1 MKVSNPLLLVCLAL
15 LCILNSPSSYAHSG
29 DKPIRFVSSEGVDDG
44 VCNNPSFPCQS
55 IEYAV
60 NQATKGDKVHVAEG
74 VYAVKGLDIFFLLSD
89 MIELKGGFSKD
100 FRTVDNKKFNT
111 SITGL
116 PADYREKLA
125 QRGFKLIQDS
135 KGVDIEVSIRDKQL
149 LETYQKIT
157 NKIEGPAEC
166 IDGSAGTYECHNIDL
181 QSHIP
186 LNELST
192 SPSSASDI
200 WGFVDLNNQRE
211 YAIMCLQN
219 GTVVVD
225 VTDPTLPVEVGSI
238 TGSSSTWRDVKVY
251 QYFDD
256 SSAEYK
262 AYAYVT
268 TEANNQGLQVLDLTD
283 LPNQVTLAATL
294 DVFSSAHNVYL
305 SNTNYA
311 DGTALPNLTP
321 YLYIE
326 GADLSN
332 GAFRTYDLTDPVNPT
347 LISQPPNGTG
357 YVHDATSLVI
367 TDSRTDDCHNGHNP
381 CELFIDFNERTVDIW
396 DMTDKDEPTILSST
410 GYSGAQYTHSGWWS
424 EDKMTIFIQD
434 ELDEQRAGLNTT
446 LRALDISN
454 LLDPQIVGTYTGQT
468 PAIDHN
474 GFTLGDYYYMSN
486 YRRGLSV
493 LDVSDPT
500 DIKDVALFD
509 TFAVPADNSANFNGA
524 WGVFPYLPSGNL
536 IVSDIEY
543 GLFVLKLNENDGAFP
558 NSSGGNNGGGN
569 TGGGNSGDND
579 DSSSGGGGSIGLWL
593 MPLVGI
599 ATRRKKYLR

>member
-1 MKVSNPLLLVCLAL
+1 MKISNFLLLGCFASLTL
-15 LCILNSPSSYAHSG
+15 TYSPINLAHSG
-29 DKPIRFVSSEGVDDG
+29 DSPIRFVSNKGVDEG
-44 VCNNPSFPCQS
+44 VCNNPSFPCKS

-89 MIELKGGFSKD
+89 MIELKGGFSQD
-100 FRTVDNKKFNT
+100 FKTFDEKQFNT
-111 SITGL
+111 SITGI
-116 PADYREKLA
+116 PADYRKKLA

-135 KGVDIEVSIRDKQL
+135 KGSDIELSIRDKQML
-149 LETYQKIT
+149 ATYQKIT
-157 NKIEGPAEC
+157 HKIEGPAEC
-166 IDGSAGTYECHNIDL
+166 IDGIAASYECHNIDL
-181 QSHIP
+181 QSHVP

-192 SPSSASDI
+192 RPSSASDI

-211 YAIMCLQN
+211 YAIMGLQN
-219 GTVVVD
+219 GTVVID
-225 VTDPTLPVEVGSI
+225 VSDPTLPVEVGSI
-238 TGSSSTWRDVKVY
+238 TGTSSTWRDVKVY
-251 QYFDD
+251 QYFDNA
-256 SSAEYK
+256 SSEYK
-262 AYAYVT
+262 AYAYIT
-268 TEANNQGLQVLDLTD
+268 TEANNQGLQILDLND
-283 LPNQVTLAATL
+283 LPNQVSLAATINE
-294 DVFSSAHNVYL
+294 FSSAHNVYL

-326 GADLSN
+326 GANLSG
-332 GAFRTYDLTDPVNPT
+332 GAFRAYDLTDPVNPT
-347 LISQPPNGTG
+347 LVSQPPSGTG

-367 TDSRTDDCHNGHNP
+367 TDSRTSDCHNGHNP

-396 DMTDKDEPTILSST
+396 DMTDTNAPTILSST

-424 EDKMTIFIQD
+424 DDKMTIFIQD

-474 GFTLGDYYYMSN
+474 GFTLGNYYYMSN

-500 DIKDVALFD
+500 NMRDVALFD

-558 NSSGGNNGGGN
+558 SAS
-569 TGGGNSGDND
+569 GGNSGGGASND
-579 DSSSGGGGSIGLWL
+579 DDSSGGGGGSLGLWFVAAL
-593 MPLVGI
+593 ML
-599 ATRRKKYLR
+599 TRFRHKLPHQSI

>member
-1 MKVSNPLLLVCLAL
+1 MKILNLLLAVITIGFVSFSHA
-15 LCILNSPSSYAHSG
+15 IKAHSG
-29 DKPIRFVSSEGVDDG
+29 DNPIRYVSHAGTDEG
-44 VCNNPSFPCQS
+44 VCNNPGFPCKS
-55 IEYAV
+55 IQYAV

-74 VYAVKGLDIFFLLSD
+74 VYTVNGLDIFFLLSD

-100 FRTVDNKKFNT
+100 FRRFDQSKFNT
-111 SITGL
+111 SITGI

-125 QRGFKLIQDS
+125 KRGFKLIQDR
-135 KGVDIEVSIRDKQL
+135 KGLDIELSVKDKQM
-149 LETYQKIT
+149 LETYQNIT
-157 NKIEGPAEC
+157 QKIEGPAEC
-166 IDGSAGTYECHNIDL
+166 VNGFAASYECHNIDL

-192 SPSSASDI
+192 RQYSASDI

-211 YAIMCLQN
+211 YAIMGLQN
-219 GTVVVD
+219 GTAVID

-238 TGSSSTWRDVKVY
+238 TGRSSTWRDIKVY
-251 QYFDD
+251 QYYDNT
-256 SSAEYK
+256 SSEYK

-268 TEANNQGLQVLDLTD
+268 TEANNQGLQILDLTD
-283 LPNQVTLAATL
+283 LPNQVTLATTINE
-294 DVFSSAHNVYL
+294 FSSAHNVYL

-311 DGTALPNLTP
+311 DGTALTDLTP

-326 GADLSN
+326 GANLSN
-332 GAFRTYDLTDPVNPT
+332 GAFRAYDLTDPVNPN
-347 LISQPPNGTG
+347 LISQPPAGTG

-367 TDSRTDDCHNGHNP
+367 TDSRTSDCQNGHNP
-381 CELFIDFNERTVDIW
+381 CELFVDFNERTVDIW
-396 DMTDKDEPTILSST
+396 DMTDTDSPTMLSST

-446 LRALDISN
+446 LRALDISD
-454 LLDPQIVGTYTGQT
+454 LLNPQIAGIYTGQT

-474 GFTLGDYYYMSN
+474 GFTLGNYYYMSN

-493 LDVSDPT
+493 LDVSNPS

-509 TFAVPADNSANFNGA
+509 TFVVPADNSANFNGA

-543 GLFVLKLNENDGAFP
+543 GLFVLTLNENDGPFP
-558 NSSGGNNGGGN
+558 SSSGGNSGGGN
-569 TGGGNSGDND
+569 TGGG
-579 DSSSGGGGSIGLWL
+579 SSGGGGGSLGLWL
-593 MPLVGI
+593 VTLALMVTRQHRPL
-599 ATRRKKYLR
+599 RKAW